1 MITSIIIAA
10 GPNAK
15 QKEMELEAP
24 LVPLTCMSC
33 GEQGPSG
40 LQVEQ
45 RHQKG
50 LLEHLQSI

>member
-1 MITSIIIAA
+1 MITAILIAV

-15 QKEMELEAP
+15 QEMELEAP
-24 LVPLTCMSC
+24 LVPLTCMRC
-33 GEQGPSG
+33 GKQGPRG

-50 LLEHLQSI
+50 LLEHL